1 MLYSVKR
8 GLDDNQR
15 SVEVPSD
22 RLRSALGVSGPRFRV
37 FNHKEWW
44 EGVVCTYQRT
54 PSKARTIPFRFHVC
68 IQRGFQFFNHF
79 PIVSHLH
86 PPRCQIVCSPDQIC
100 KCRHGWV
107 VFGSESNRAVV
118 FHPYLIAN
126 VFESTTH
133 VTFSGLTDALFDRQL
148 FQPSTGDYKSKAIW
162 PGSMIPRLIEWNAV
176 ITLYW

>member
-22 RLRSALGVSGPRFRV
+22 RLRSALGVSGPTFRV

-54 PSKARTIPFRFHVC
+54 PSKARTIPFRFHIGSKRVL
-68 IQRGFQFFNHF
+68 QFFDHF
-79 PIVSHLH
+79 SIVSHLH
-86 PPRCQIVCSPDQIC
+86 RPRYQIICDPDQAG

-107 VFGSESNRAVV
+107 LGSESDNAVV
-118 FHPYLIAN
+118 FHPRLIAYN
-126 VFESTTH
+126 AESSSYGT
-133 VTFSGLTDALFDRQL
+133 VSGSADALVDRQL
-148 FQPSTGDYKSKAIW
+148 FQPSTGDYESKAI
-162 PGSMIPRLIEWNAV
+162 
-176 ITLYW
+176 

>member
-1 MLYSVKR
+1 MFYSVKR

-68 IQRGFQFFNHF
+68 IQRGFQFFVAARGRPGRTRALRFLVAVNGDA
-79 PIVSHLH
+79 
-86 PPRCQIVCSPDQIC
+86 RRRRE
-100 KCRHGWV
+100 K
-107 VFGSESNRAVV
+107 SEAKNPGENEQQRAE
-118 FHPYLIAN
+118 ARA
-126 VFESTTH
+126 EDS
-133 VTFSGLTDALFDRQL
+133 
-148 FQPSTGDYKSKAIW
+148 
-162 PGSMIPRLIEWNAV
+162 
-176 ITLYW
+176 

>member
-37 FNHKEWW
+37 FNHNEWW

-68 IQRGFQFFNHF
+68 IQRGFQFFNYF

-86 PPRCQIVCSPDQIC
+86 PPRCQIVCNPDQIC
-100 KCRHGWV
+100 KCRHGRV
-107 VFGSESNRAVV
+107 VFGSESNRAVM

-133 VTFSGLTDALFDRQL
+133 VTFSGLTDALLDRKL
-148 FQPSTGDYKSKAIW
+148 FQPPAGDYKSKAIW
-162 PGSMIPRLIEWNAV
+162 PSDTIS
-176 ITLYW
+176 